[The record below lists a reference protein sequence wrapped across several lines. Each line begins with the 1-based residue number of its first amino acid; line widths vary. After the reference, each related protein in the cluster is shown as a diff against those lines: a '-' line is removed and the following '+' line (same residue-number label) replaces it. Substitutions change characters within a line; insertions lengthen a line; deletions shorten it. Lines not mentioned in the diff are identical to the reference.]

1 MVILPVLDSGVEG
14 MVSIA
19 SAKAAYVSMVDKI
32 ESRGNY
38 RVIAHILMEYQE
50 VSQLN
55 RCS

>member
-50 VSQLN
+50 VYQLN